1 MLLSLIRKHAQSWLI
16 KVIIFL
22 IAVVFVLYFGTMRD
36 SDRNAK
42 TAMVNGELITT
53 QKYKK
58 AYFDLMDAF
67 QRQYKDLWND
77 DLIKALNVKNMALD
91 NLISQI
97 LIEQEAKRL
106 GLEVTEEEIQNAVLG
121 YSAFQVD
128 GQFDMGRY
136 QDLLGYKRMTPE
148 EFEEILRQEQL
159 SGKFRQFLTSFSAVT
174 DQEVQDSYTYNNEKI
189 KISFVQFKPDDFKD
203 SVSSEESGIKDF
215 FEEHKEQYRV
225 PRKIKLAYLEIN
237 PKSFEGDIEI
247 SEPKILSYYEYNADT
262 FSEPKKVRAR
272 HILFKLDEKALEEK
286 EKQVRE
292 KAESVLN
299 EAQEGKDFAELA
311 KKYSEGPTKTKGGD
325 LGYFSSGQM
334 VKPFEAA
341 AFDMKPGEISEL
353 VRSQFGYHII
363 KVEDVKEAST
373 KPLDEVRTQITETL
387 VGNAS
392 ADLAYEKGQTL
403 IDQMPYDT
411 PLAGYA
417 EGHNLE
423 PAHTDFLAQSDPI
436 PVIGGD
442 QKLIQSVFSLE
453 KNEISALIELNGKFY
468 IFQVE
473 DLKESYLP
481 EMEAATDK
489 VMADFK
495 DQLAAE
501 AAKSEAKSF
510 LAQLK
515 EGTAWEELAKEKQ
528 LKVEETAFFTR
539 QSPVPTIGY
548 VPELQGAVFRL
559 NENNRYP
566 NTVFENNKGA
576 FVVRWEAYE
585 GIDEETYQREKDAQR
600 LSLMQKK
607 HMSLFET
614 WLENLKENADIKI
627 ITPP

>member
-148 EFEEILRQEQL
+148 EFEEILRQERL

-203 SVSSEESGIKDF
+203 SVSSDESGIKDF

-325 LGYFSSGQM
+325 LGYFSFGQM
-334 VKPFEAA
+334 VKPFEVA
-341 AFDMKPGEISEL
+341 AFDMKPGEISDL
-353 VRSQFGYHII
+353 VRSRFGYHII
-363 KVEDVKEAST
+363 KVEDIKEAST

-387 VGNAS
+387 AGNVS

-411 PLAGYA
+411 QLAGYA

-423 PAHTDFLAQSDPI
+423 PAHTDYLAQSDPI

-495 DQLAAE
+495 DQLTAKAAKAAAE
-501 AAKSEAKSF
+501 SF

-528 LKVEETAFFTR
+528 LKVEETDFFTR

-548 VPELQGAVFRL
+548 VPELQAVVFRL

-566 NTVFENNKGA
+566 DTVFENNKGA
-576 FVVRWEAYE
+576 FVIRWEAYE
-585 GIDEETYQREKDAQR
+585 GIDEETYQKEKDAQR

-607 HMSLFET
+607 HMSFFET
-614 WLENLKENADIKI
+614 WLDNLKGNADIKI

>member
-67 QRQYKDLWND
+67 QQQYKDLWND

-189 KISFVQFKPDDFKD
+189 KISFVQFKPDNFKD
-203 SVSSEESGIKDF
+203 SVSSDESGMKDF
-215 FEEHKEQYRV
+215 FEEHKDQYRV

-247 SEPKILSYYEYNADT
+247 AEPEILSYYDYNMDT

-272 HILFKLDEKALEEK
+272 HILFKLDEKAPEEK

-292 KAESVLN
+292 KAESVLS
-299 EAQEGKDFAELA
+299 EAQDGKDFAELA
-311 KKYSEGPTKTKGGD
+311 KKYSEGPTKAKGGD

-334 VKPFEAA
+334 VKPFEVA
-341 AFDMKPGEISEL
+341 AFDMKSGEISDL

-363 KVEDVKEAST
+363 KVEDIKEAST

-387 VGNAS
+387 ARNAS

-411 PLAGYA
+411 QLAGYA
-417 EGHNLE
+417 EGLNLE
-423 PAHTDFLAQSDPI
+423 TAHTDYLAQSDPI

-473 DLKESYLP
+473 DIKESYLP

-489 VMADFK
+489 VKENFK
-495 DQLAAE
+495 DQLAAK
-501 AAKSEAKSF
+501 AAKAAAESF

-528 LKVEETAFFTR
+528 LTVEKTDFFTR
-539 QSPVPTIGY
+539 QNPVPSIGY
-548 VPELQGAVFRL
+548 VPELQEAVFRL
-559 NENNRYP
+559 NENNRHP
-566 NTVFENNKGA
+566 DTVFENNKGA

-585 GIDEETYQREKDAQR
+585 GIDEKTYQKEKDAQR

-614 WLENLKENADIKI
+614 WLGNLKENADIKI